1 MKFAMTLPLFIHL
14 LIHFI
19 IRTSNGQTACLN
31 GNHVES
37 VNGSETLKSLNSV
50 EQEFIDNLKF
60 QGIEEL
66 VNSLKMTH
74 DFALYHTDLC
84 FDTEEKIALFN
95 LKFLWE
101 GLQQLGKS

>member
-1 MKFAMTLPLFIHL
+1 MQTP
-14 LIHFI
+14 
-19 IRTSNGQTACLN
+19 NGQTACLN

-37 VNGSETLKSLNSV
+37 INGSEILKSLNSV
-50 EQEFIDNLKF
+50 EQEFIGNLKF

-66 VNSLKMTH
+66 VKSLKMIH

-84 FDTEEKIALFN
+84 FDTSEKIALFN

-101 GLQQLGKS
+101 GLEQLGKS

>member
-1 MKFAMTLPLFIHL
+1 MKFAVTSPLFIHL
-14 LIHFI
+14 LIHLI
-19 IRTSNGQTACLN
+19 MRTSNGQTACLN

-37 VNGSETLKSLNSV
+37 VNGSEILKSLNSV
-50 EQEFIDNLKF
+50 EQEFIGNLKF

-66 VNSLKMTH
+66 IKSLKMIH

-101 GLQQLGKS
+101 GLEELKNR

>member
-1 MKFAMTLPLFIHL
+1 MRNVI
-14 LIHFI
+14 
-19 IRTSNGQTACLN
+19 GQTACLN

-37 VNGSETLKSLNSV
+37 VNGSEILKSLNSV
-50 EQEFIDNLKF
+50 EQEFIGNLKF

-66 VNSLKMTH
+66 IESLKMVH

-84 FDTEEKIALFN
+84 FDRPEKIALFN

-101 GLQQLGKS
+101 ELEQLRKL

>member
-1 MKFAMTLPLFIHL
+1 MQTP
-14 LIHFI
+14 
-19 IRTSNGQTACLN
+19 NGQTACLN

-37 VNGSETLKSLNSV
+37 VNGSEILKSLNPI
-50 EQEFIDNLKF
+50 EQEFIGNLKF

-66 VNSLKMTH
+66 IESLKMIH

-84 FDTEEKIALFN
+84 LDTPEKIALFN

-101 GLQQLGKS
+101 GLEQLGKP

>member
-1 MKFAMTLPLFIHL
+1 MQTP
-14 LIHFI
+14 
-19 IRTSNGQTACLN
+19 NGQTACLN

-37 VNGSETLKSLNSV
+37 INGSEILKSLNSV
-50 EQEFIDNLKF
+50 EQEFIGNLKF

-66 VNSLKMTH
+66 VKSLKMIH

-101 GLQQLGKS
+101 GLEQLGKS

>member
-1 MKFAMTLPLFIHL
+1 MQTP
-14 LIHFI
+14 
-19 IRTSNGQTACLN
+19 NGQTACLN

-37 VNGSETLKSLNSV
+37 VNGSEILKSLNSV
-50 EQEFIDNLKF
+50 EEEFIGNLKF

-66 VNSLKMTH
+66 VNSLKMIH

-84 FDTEEKIALFN
+84 FDTPEKIALFN

-101 GLQQLGKS
+101 GLEALEKS